1 MPGEALGL
9 EGEQGMLKP
18 VSAALVVCLSS
29 SSFAAEGPLAAAEIR
44 KLVAGNIV
52 ELDAP
57 LGNKLPVEYTED
69 GRLSGEGRGLAS
81 HLGAPTDIGRWW
93 VEANKLCHRWERW
106 FNAETQCL
114 ELRKD
119 GGRIL
124 WRSTGGH
131 TGTATVVSKRT
142 MIAQAARREIDAG
155 SIHFTRPRAP
165 ETRATSQPPAL
176 RAPAPPGVEFDTSP
190 PVEPRKAP
198 LEGRMSVG
206 AQPLPDA
213 KPEVVPA
220 PPAKS
225 IQPPAAPQ
233 NVRPAPAARPT
244 EPKPAPQSRSQPE
257 PASPVFKVANVGS
270 TDVLN
275 VRSGPSSDHDIV
287 GSLAAATSGVH
298 LTGPCQSRWCPIE
311 HQSLTGWVNRA
322 FLSSEEERP
331 LNATSRSETAQ
342 PNRMIR
348 ALRDSPDAPRNCLS
362 AAARALLE
370 TIEAKFG
377 PVRAVSTCRPGAR
390 IAGTGRIS
398 RHASGN
404 AIDFDAGD
412 RKEAIVGWLV
422 ANHHNGGTMTYAD
435 MDHIHVDIG
444 PHFVSLASG
453 RRVASR
459 SRPWGE
465 RMSLGSRN

>member
-1 MPGEALGL
+1 
-9 EGEQGMLKP
+9 MLKP

-29 SSFAAEGPLAAAEIR
+29 SSIAAEGPLAAAEIR

-57 LGNKLPVEYTED
+57 LGNKLPVEYAED
-69 GRLSGEGRGLAS
+69 GRLSGEARGLAS
-81 HLGAPTDIGRWW
+81 HLGAPNDTGRWW

-119 GGRIL
+119 GGRIQ
-124 WRSTGGH
+124 WRSAGGH
-131 TGTATVVSKRT
+131 TGTATVVPKRST
-142 MIAQAARREIDAG
+142 LAQAARSETDAG
-155 SIHFTRPRAP
+155 AIHFTRPRAP
-165 ETRATSQPPAL
+165 EALETSQPPTT
-176 RAPAPPGVEFDTSP
+176 RVPSPPGVEFDTSL
-190 PVEPRKAP
+190 PVEQRKAP

-206 AQPLPDA
+206 AQPLPAA
-213 KPEVVPA
+213 KPEMAPA
-220 PPAKS
+220 PPVRS
-225 IQPPAAPQ
+225 VQPPAAPQ

-257 PASPVFKVANVGS
+257 PASPVFKVANVAS
-270 TDVLN
+270 ADVLN

-287 GSLAAATSGVH
+287 GSLASETSGVH

-311 HQSLTGWVNRA
+311 HKSLTGWVNRA
-322 FLSSEEERP
+322 FLSSEEERQS
-331 LNATSRSETAQ
+331 NATARSEAAQ
-342 PNRMIR
+342 SNRFIR

-370 TIEAKFG
+370 TIESKFG

-404 AIDFDAGD
+404 AIDFDAGP
-412 RKEAIVGWLV
+412 RKDAIIEWLV
-422 ANHHNGGTMTYAD
+422 ANHHTGGTMTYAD

-453 RRVASR
+453 RHVASR
-459 SRPWGE
+459 SRAWGE